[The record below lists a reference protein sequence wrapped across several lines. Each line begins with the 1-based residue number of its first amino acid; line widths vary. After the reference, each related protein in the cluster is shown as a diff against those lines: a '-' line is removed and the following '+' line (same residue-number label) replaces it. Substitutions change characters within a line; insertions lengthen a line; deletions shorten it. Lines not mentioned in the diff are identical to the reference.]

1 MDFMPKVILIIL
13 SIMIFIVINYAFYKI
28 FNTWLMG
35 NAKSLSKLVSF
46 LLTLVIAI
54 FIALYFEDKI
64 LGVKEEKEDISI
76 MKITVSIFERG
87 EK

>member
-1 MDFMPKVILIIL
+1 MDFVPKIILMIL
-13 SIMIFIVINYAFYKI
+13 SIMIFIVINYVFYKI
-28 FNTWLMG
+28 FNFWLTG
-35 NAKSLSKLVSF
+35 NETSLSKLVSF

-64 LGVKEEKEDISI
+64 LGVKEEKEDINI
-76 MKITVSIFERG
+76 MKITVSIFQRG